1 MAKIINIALN
11 TSQETQVNEHKLK
24 GNVKKHGLFKINVT
38 LQDSI
43 IMKQLQV
50 MNFASSTD
58 KSSKIQHRKL
68 FRN

>member
-43 IMKQLQV
+43 IM
-50 MNFASSTD
+50 NFASSTD

-68 FRN
+68 FCN